1 MSDIIEMFFFFLKKK
16 KTLKSQVLNP
26 RAKNIKS
33 FQDVIYRNY
42 LLGSLPFLTAGYSL
56 KE

>member
-1 MSDIIEMFFFFLKKK
+1 MSDIIEMLFFLKK